1 MAAATMVGTMARAIR
16 RVCLAV
22 SAGTRRPAETTSDRF
37 FRRKVGERTGA
48 LEPEVR
54 CGAAAEWPPKHT
66 GTPMAAVKEKTLADA
81 FYETLKDVHYAEKA
95 GLKALKKNTKAAK
108 SEELKEAF
116 QNHGEE
122 TARQIERLQEVF
134 EIIGKPARSK
144 TCEAMQGLVSEMEE
158 DLDDFGDTPAGD
170 AVLIGCAQ
178 AVEHYEIAR
187 YGMLRTWARQLG
199 YDDAVRLLDET
210 LAEEKKSDEL
220 LTTIA
225 DQANVEGMD
234 EGDDAEGA
242 TPMQEL
248 AAKPKRGSKAKG

>member
-1 MAAATMVGTMARAIR
+1 MAAA
-16 RVCLAV
+16 
-22 SAGTRRPAETTSDRF
+22 
-37 FRRKVGERTGA
+37 
-48 LEPEVR
+48 
-54 CGAAAEWPPKHT
+54 
-66 GTPMAAVKEKTLADA
+66 KEKTLADA

-95 GLKALKKNTKAAK
+95 GLKALKKSAKAAK
-108 SEELKEAF
+108 SDDLREAF
-116 QNHGEE
+116 DTHREE
-122 TARQIERLQEVF
+122 TAGQIERLQQVF
-134 EIIGKPARSK
+134 EIIGKPARAK
-144 TCEAMQGLVSEMEE
+144 PCEAMQGIVSEMED
-158 DLDDFGDTPAGD
+158 DLEEFGDSPAAD

-242 TPMQEL
+242 TPMEEIVKKPTR
-248 AAKPKRGSKAKG
+248 AKKSDKAS